1 MPHWTSIPIG
11 RDGRD
16 SLFDRSMDVD
26 FDRPIRIFDQNF
38 GLGLREEDI
47 VPSSYSPYY
56 SRGRRLYSRQQS
68 GVGEMKVEAGRWQ
81 VMLDVQHF
89 SPQELNVRTV
99 EQTLEVEAKHE
110 EKEDFHG
117 LVSRQFCRKY
127 KIPEEFEA
135 TSAISSLSKDG
146 ILTVTMEPK
155 PAEQPKASART
166 VPISTTEPEKV

>member
-1 MPHWTSIPIG
+1 MDVDFDRPIRIFDQGVSVYLSFLSLQAESMPHWTSIPIG

-68 GVGEMKVEAGRWQ
+68 GA
-81 VMLDVQHF
+81 
-89 SPQELNVRTV
+89 
-99 EQTLEVEAKHE
+99 
-110 EKEDFHG
+110 
-117 LVSRQFCRKY
+117 
-127 KIPEEFEA
+127 
-135 TSAISSLSKDG
+135 SLCLLSY
-146 ILTVTMEPK
+146 
-155 PAEQPKASART
+155 SC
-166 VPISTTEPEKV
+166 